1 MLAIVGDVFRAIHL
15 TDDTRRQPL
24 SGTLCHGHPT
34 LQVGQLKI
42 GRAVAA
48 VEGAQQGEQCLVLR
62 DAQDLS
68 VAQGPATGGE
78 VEGER
83 LNRTHK
89 DFHGSSSFCYVVWR
103 AAR

>member
-1 MLAIVGDVFRAIHL
+1 LGNW
-15 TDDTRRQPL
+15 
-24 SGTLCHGHPT
+24 
-34 LQVGQLKI
+34 KI

-62 DAQDLS
+62 DADLS

-89 DFHGSSSFCYVVWR
+89 DFHGSSSFCYVVGAPR
-103 AAR
+103 GSLVAGQAHRLC